1 MAVEAIQKV
10 TQVEA
15 EADRRKEEAMAES
28 KQKLLVAQRA
38 AQRLLADSR
47 TEAENEARQMLVQTE
62 EEAAKATQKVL
73 EQAKLDCEQWKRTAR
88 TRLNQAARTIVEK
101 VVNR

>member
-47 TEAENEARQMLVQTE
+47 SEAENEARQMLVQTE

-73 EQAKLDCEQWKRTAR
+73 EQAKLDC
-88 TRLNQAARTIVEK
+88 
-101 VVNR
+101 

>member
-28 KQKLLVAQRA
+28 KPKA
-38 AQRLLADSR
+38 AGGATSCP
-47 TEAENEARQMLVQTE
+47 
-62 EEAAKATQKVL
+62 AA
-73 EQAKLDCEQWKRTAR
+73 
-88 TRLNQAARTIVEK
+88 IGG
-101 VVNR
+101 

>member
-47 TEAENEARQMLVQTE
+47 TEAENEARQMLVKTE

-73 EQAKLDCEQWKRTAR
+73 EQDKLDCEQWKRTAR
-88 TRLNQAARTIVEK
+88 TRLDQAARAIVEK

>member
-15 EADRRKEEAMAES
+15 EADRRKEEAMAE
-28 KQKLLVAQRA
+28 
-38 AQRLLADSR
+38 
-47 TEAENEARQMLVQTE
+47 
-62 EEAAKATQKVL
+62 KVL

-88 TRLNQAARTIVEK
+88 TRLDQAARAIVEK

>member
-47 TEAENEARQMLVQTE
+47 TEAENEARP
-62 EEAAKATQKVL
+62 
-73 EQAKLDCEQWKRTAR
+73 D
-88 TRLNQAARTIVEK
+88 QAARAIVEK

>member
-73 EQAKLDCEQWKRTAR
+73 EQAKLDCEKWKRTAR
-88 TRLNQAARTIVEK
+88 TRLDQAARAIVEK

>member
-73 EQAKLDCEQWKRTAR
+73 EQAK
-88 TRLNQAARTIVEK
+88 
-101 VVNR
+101 